1 MNDKDYLEKVK
12 LTRQDYFNAIPKRT
26 EKEIIDIVETEF
38 ARYIYQKN
46 VTLEDLKANLVK
58 ELTAGII

>member
-1 MNDKDYLEKVK
+1 MSKDYLEKVK
-12 LTRQDYFNAIPKRT
+12 LTRQDYFNAIPKLT
-26 EKEIIDIVETEF
+26 AKEIIDIVETEF

-58 ELTAGII
+58 ELTAGIK